1 VNLSEATPAPL
12 DVDHNHQPTTGSS
25 IEVCSSFLYLLTA
38 GYRIDKGSDM
48 NQYRRSFL
56 KTASLLAGAS
66 LIAEGSVP
74 SLNRSYSQK
83 NKSSRMKFS
92 FRPYTLE
99 LKHVFTIATSSRT
112 TTPVMLTQIEY
123 EDYTGYGEA
132 AMPPYLGESHQ
143 TAKEFLGKVD
153 LSRYE
158 NPFELETILGD
169 IDAIAPGNPAAKASV
184 DIALHDLVGKL
195 MNQPWYNI
203 WGFNKNKTPS
213 TSFTI
218 GIDTADVVRQKTK
231 EAEEFKILKVK
242 LGRDTDKMM
251 IETIRSVT
259 DKPICVDVNQGW
271 TDRSAAL
278 EMIHWLKERGVVFV
292 EQPLPKEHVDDMA
305 WLTER
310 SPLPT
315 FGDEGVQRLPDVKK
329 ALGVYSG
336 INIKLMKSTGMRE
349 AHKMLLLARALG
361 MKVMLGCM
369 TETSCAIS
377 AASHLSPMV
386 DFADLDGALL
396 ISNDVFDGTRIVEGR
411 VTLTDR
417 PGIGVTKL

>member
-1 VNLSEATPAPL
+1 
-12 DVDHNHQPTTGSS
+12 
-25 IEVCSSFLYLLTA
+25 
-38 GYRIDKGSDM
+38 M
-48 NQYRRSFL
+48 NQRRRKFL

-66 LIAEGSVP
+66 LIAVPGSP
-74 SLNRSYSQK
+74 SLSHPYSWK
-83 NKSSRMKFS
+83 RKSSRMKFG

-123 EDYTGYGEA
+123 EDLTGYGEA
-132 AMPPYLGESHQ
+132 SMPPYLGESHE
-143 TAKEFLGKVD
+143 TATAFLSKVD
-153 LSRYE
+153 LNKYE
-158 NPFELETILGD
+158 NPFDLETILGD
-169 IDAIAPGNPAAKASV
+169 IDSIAPGNPAAKASV

-195 MNQPWYNI
+195 MHQPWYNI
-203 WGFNKNKTPS
+203 WGFNKNKTPL

-218 GIDTADVVRQKTK
+218 GIDTPEVVRQKTK

-242 LGRDTDKMM
+242 LGRETDKMM

-278 EMIHWLKERGVVFV
+278 EMIHWLKEKGVVFV
-292 EQPLPKEHVDDMA
+292 EQPLPKERVDDMA

-329 ALGVYSG
+329 ASGVYSG

-349 AHKMLLLARALG
+349 AHKMLLLARGLG

-396 ISNDVFDGTRIVEGR
+396 ISNDVFDGTKIVDGR
-411 VTLTDR
+411 VTLTNR
-417 PGIGVTKL
+417 PGIGVRKL